1 MRSKY
6 VAPSCPIFNSLRP
19 AVKRFNGTTPFCGP
33 TSALLLV
40 RSALMRRV
48 ALDAAFDRERTPALT
63 GSVARDR
70 VTLVTLGASAVI
82 VSEVTGML
90 CTKKCYLH
98 FDVRTLQLMRT
109 IRNIYT
115 KIFWG
120 ADIFSS
126 Q

>member
-1 MRSKY
+1 
-6 VAPSCPIFNSLRP
+6 
-19 AVKRFNGTTPFCGP
+19 
-33 TSALLLV
+33 
-40 RSALMRRV
+40 MRRV

-63 GSVARDR
+63 DSVARDR
-70 VTLVTLGASAVI
+70 ATLVTLGASAVI

-98 FDVRTLQLMRT
+98 FGVMTLQLMRT